1 MKYVFL
7 LSLFLLLHGCAVIDQ
22 LNRQS
27 NRVEQV
33 DLYLGQEEYSKA
45 LALIADTP
53 KNDPQSQQ
61 LEKKRRAILADLE
74 KFEQQ
79 TITTALKQERN
90 QDWPGAKQTYKNAL
104 QKLNHSKILE
114 TQQASMLQRF
124 QERVSILESEK
135 LIVTGESLKK
145 RIPLEHRQHENDPDD
160 IIIQWTYFQTKKE
173 AKDVAL
179 KLLKAGEDML
189 ENDNLAMAHRLLP
202 LAAELF
208 PDPRTE
214 AAAASLDKILKKRK
228 TKKQKG
234 RRKIEKNRDKL
245 AIEAFNRAMALG
257 DLKESRRQLVS
268 LSRSM
273 KKTTPVVLMTERL
286 NKAIGKWVMRE
297 ISMGD
302 AFYRSGKYEQAQK
315 TWQNILD
322 LLPEHEAVLRKYERT
337 QKIIEKLDTIQE
349 RQRRDEQ

>member
-7 LSLFLLLHGCAVIDQ
+7 LSLLLLLHGCAVVDQ
-22 LNRQS
+22 LNLQS
-27 NRVEQV
+27 NRIEQV
-33 DLYLGQEEYSKA
+33 DLYLSQEEYSKA

-53 KNDPQSQQ
+53 KNDPQAQQ
-61 LEKKRRAILADLE
+61 LKKRRRAILVDLE

-79 TITTALKQERN
+79 TITTALEQERD
-90 QDWPGAKQTYKNAL
+90 QDWPGAKQTYENAL

-114 TQQASMLQRF
+114 TQQTSMLQRF
-124 QERVSILESEK
+124 QERVSILEFEK

-145 RIPLEHRQHENDPDD
+145 RIPLERRLHENDPDD
-160 IIIQWTYFQTKKE
+160 IIIRWTYFQTKNE

-189 ENDNLAMAHRLLP
+189 EKDNLAMAQRLLP

-214 AAAASLDKILKKRK
+214 AAAASLDKILKKKK
-228 TKKQKG
+228 TRKQKD
-234 RRKIEKNRDKL
+234 RRKIERKRDKL
-245 AIEAFNRAMALG
+245 AIEAFNRAMVLG
-257 DLKESRRQLVS
+257 DLKESRRQLAS

-273 KKTTPVVLMTERL
+273 KKTTSVELMVERL
-286 NKAIGKWVMRE
+286 DKAIGKWVMRE
-297 ISMGD
+297 VSMGD
-302 AFYRSGKYEQAQK
+302 AFYRAGKYEQAQE

-322 LLPEHEAVLRKYERT
+322 LLPEHEAVLRKSART
-337 QKIIEKLDTIQE
+337 QKIIDKLDTLQE
-349 RQRRDEQ
+349 RQRQDE